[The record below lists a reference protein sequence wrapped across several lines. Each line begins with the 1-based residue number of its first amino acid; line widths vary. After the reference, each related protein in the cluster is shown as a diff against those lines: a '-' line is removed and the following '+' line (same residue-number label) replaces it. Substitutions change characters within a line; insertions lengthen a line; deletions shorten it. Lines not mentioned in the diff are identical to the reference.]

1 MILFV
6 LRKYLTIP
14 TSMHFPAEMLP
25 NTTVPSKSVQSDKN
39 IHILLKVFILMETE
53 ETKKIL
59 YS

>member
-1 MILFV
+1 
-6 LRKYLTIP
+6 
-14 TSMHFPAEMLP
+14 MHFPAEMLP
-25 NTTVPSKSVQSDKN
+25 NTIVPSKSIQSDKN